1 MTVSS
6 APILNAAERRRS
18 LAAAISAMF
27 IVNLVFFL
35 SPPLMAVVLQRHGAD
50 PAAIGLNAAAMA
62 AGIFVIGPLAPRWLA
77 RFGPARLMRW
87 SLAVSVV
94 IFLLMPI
101 KPDALVWLPLRTVLG
116 AAASICWIASE
127 AWINALAVESRRGR
141 LMSIYTMAGFCGQAL
156 GPATLV
162 VVGSEGFLP
171 FGVAAL
177 LTAVGCILVSAGGN
191 VRPDLGQP
199 GNTPLLRC
207 LFAAPLPMLAVFAQA
222 GAFQAYFS
230 FFPAFGESRALPLE
244 TAFTLLTA
252 TSIGGLLLN
261 YPMGWLA
268 DRVNRAVLAVT
279 WLTLSAGG
287 ILLLPLVVPAGLGAL
302 PFFIVLGGIMSGTY
316 SLAIVL
322 VGARFR
328 AAELAAASTVF
339 TLMYNAGALA
349 GPAAA
354 GLAIDVF
361 GPIGLI
367 AVMSGLL
374 GLCVPVGLLV
384 LARQAGRGKS

>member
-6 APILNAAERRRS
+6 APMLNAAERRRS

-35 SPPLMAVVLQRHGAD
+35 SPPLMAVVLERHGAD
-50 PAAIGLNAAAMA
+50 PATIGINAAAMA
-62 AGIFVIGPLAPRWLA
+62 CGIFAIGPLAPRWLA

-94 IFLLMPI
+94 IFLLMPLE
-101 KPDALVWLPLRTVLG
+101 PDALVWLPLRTILG

-141 LMSIYTMAGFCGQAL
+141 LMSIYSMAGYCGQAL

-162 VVGSEGFLP
+162 VVGSEGFAP

-177 LTAVGCILVSAGGN
+177 LTAIGCFLVSAGGN
-191 VRPDLGQP
+191 VRPDLGEP
-199 GNTPLLRC
+199 GKTPLARC

-230 FFPAFGESRALPLE
+230 FFPAFGESHDLPLE

-252 TSIGGLLLN
+252 TSLGGLLLN
-261 YPMGWLA
+261 YLMGWLA
-268 DRVNRAVLAVT
+268 DRVNRTALAVT
-279 WLTLSAGG
+279 WLTLSSAG
-287 ILLLPLVVPAGLGAL
+287 IVLLPFVVPAGLGAL
-302 PFFIVLGGIMSGTY
+302 PFFVALGGIMSGTY

-328 AAELAAASTVF
+328 AAELAAATTVF
-339 TLMYNAGALA
+339 TMMYNAGALA

-354 GLAIDVF
+354 GLAIDVV

-367 AVMSGLL
+367 GVMSGLL
-374 GLCVPVGLLV
+374 GLCVPVGLIV
-384 LARQAGRGKS
+384 LMRRNKP